1 MGLAANMRYRPRVR
15 LLPRWLL
22 SCVLL
27 MDGSLAFARELL
39 QDGRFSRGVIVAPL
53 SRTQFASAQQRCL
66 PLRACERIGTAQGP
80 VWQLQQWSTAADIT
94 TGAYT
99 QSDTGIEQW
108 LLQDKRFV
116 QEKQARVQ
124 KRLQLATGNTDVGD
138 IWLELNGES
147 EFAAR
152 SDDGN
157 PHYLPDL
164 RNAWPHFLLSQQ
176 LDSDRL
182 SQYTHLQLRGEFRVP
197 FSVANTQTGYSRA
210 VHAAR
215 LVLAITVRNRFTGN
229 YFWLNLPLYDDRV
242 ADAGFGCQKC
252 TDESDGQHCRTPS
265 QLQDSGVWHCPEDKV
280 GDQWWHNEKRGTA
293 RMIFR
298 LPAHDFIAAG
308 TTEDDPAGWRIV
320 DVDLLPYVQA
330 GIEAVRQRH
339 NGRNFPADLRFYELG
354 LFSLGWEITGF
365 NHVAAQLRN
374 WQLDAMPQESVG
386 K

>member
-1 MGLAANMRYRPRVR
+1 MRYRAI
-15 LLPRWLL
+15 LRWLL
-22 SCVLL
+22 WILL
-27 MDGSLAFARELL
+27 CPSLLLYGSTAPARELL
-39 QDGRFSRGVIVAPL
+39 QDGHFSRGLMVAPL
-53 SRTQFASAQQRCL
+53 SHAQFAPAQQRCL
-66 PLRACERIGTAQGP
+66 PLRACERISASAGP
-80 VWQLQQWSTAADIT
+80 AWQLQQWSTATDIA
-94 TGAYT
+94 TGQYT
-99 QSDTGIEQW
+99 QPDAGAEQW
-108 LLQDKRFV
+108 VLQDR
-116 QEKQARVQ
+116 QQRVQ
-124 KRLQLATGNTDVGD
+124 KRLLLASGKRDTGD
-138 IWLELNGES
+138 ILLEIDGAS

-152 SDDGN
+152 SDDGV

-182 SQYTHLQLRGEFRVP
+182 SQYRQLHLHGEFRVP
-197 FSVANTQTGYSRA
+197 VSEGNLQSGYSRA
-210 VHAAR
+210 IHAAR

-229 YFWLNLPLYDDRV
+229 YFWLNLPLYDDRI

-252 TDESDGQHCRTPS
+252 TDEADGQHCRTPS
-265 QLQDSGVWHCPEDKV
+265 QLQDPGVWHCPEDKV

-298 LPAHDFIAAG
+298 LPVQDFLASGVQQIAY
-308 TTEDDPAGWRIV
+308 TDWQVI

-339 NGRNFPADLRFYELG
+339 NGRSFPADLHFYELG

-374 WQLDAMPQESVG
+374 WQLDAMPHEETG
-386 K
+386 R